1 LRAARRFRFWN
12 WNFILFVDFSRNPKK
27 LSISRGNVKILSSI
41 KDKLD
46 VLVDVE
52 RANNGENGAIL
63 GEIQSQ
69 LKSPIEEILAP
80 AKHVGY
86 RAQLR
91 ARTSPSP
98 TAQRP
103 FRLIRMIYGIQIGIS
118 NQSRWALRCGGSRN
132 SRSELCAISHSKCS
146 VSLHLIS
153 SLGNSAK
160 FEEVDFWAAVS
171 QSLNCLPIATD
182 FIFWP
187 WHLRPIGYFF
197 TSLISFLY
205 TF

>member
-1 LRAARRFRFWN
+1 
-12 WNFILFVDFSRNPKK
+12 
-27 LSISRGNVKILSSI
+27 VKILSSI

-160 FEEVDFWAAVS
+160 FEEVDF
-171 QSLNCLPIATD
+171 
-182 FIFWP
+182 
-187 WHLRPIGYFF
+187 
-197 TSLISFLY
+197 
-205 TF
+205 